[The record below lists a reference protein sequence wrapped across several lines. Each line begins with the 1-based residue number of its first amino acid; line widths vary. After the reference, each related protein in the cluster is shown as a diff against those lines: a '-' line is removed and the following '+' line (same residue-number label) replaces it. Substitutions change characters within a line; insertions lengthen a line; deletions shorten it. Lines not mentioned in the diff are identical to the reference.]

1 MSNNSSKKSKYIKN
15 NKLIIIIVLGIIIIV
30 GFILF
35 LNRKTDEINKVSKIL
50 NSSFYNIVCIDRN
63 CDEIAAYKGDPNGK
77 IEVVLLNNDGNEVSS
92 YKMDMSTSKTT
103 IEPVGLG
110 NNWFVAK
117 NINNETKK
125 VDSYSIINKKG
136 KEVYKTKEQ
145 LKVLTKNIILL
156 NNKNKGVDSYT
167 FLNSNGK
174 ELIKNLNDYSL
185 FNDNTI
191 ISIDNKGSK
200 QILDENANLLLNGYY
215 VFNDIKDENNNTLYL
230 IIKDSKNN
238 AYNYFSIKNLKIVGD
253 SFHNYKE
260 NNDGTLTIYKK
271 ENNKEIKY
279 KLYKNGKQELIGE
292 NASQSEIVSKI
303 KKNSNLSDYNVYN
316 TGIDNENQNN
326 IFVDNKKTKEFGIYD
341 LKANKFNKIYSY
353 KSNISNYYSSIYS
366 LNNDNDLKYYQI
378 SCSNY
383 YCDKP
388 MLLIYDIEKNKLV
401 YKLDN
406 DLIITNY
413 YEYEDGYKV
422 LKYSYSSKNEKY
434 KGKYVL
440 YNNKNEEIGSSTNR
454 IVIIG
459 KKILIGSDSKSNLV
473 LYSIKN
479 NKLVNDDSS
488 LASIITINDKDYY
501 KYSTKEKHIVLN
513 NEGKE
518 VLNINANLQLI
529 YSDKTI
535 VYIDN
540 KNIYI
545 FNGKTEKTKKYV
557 LNDNEKLNDANGSI
571 IPPYRGALFVNNST
585 DKIVK
590 VVNSN
595 GKTIK
600 TIRQAEIERVNYTSN
615 KNVLIITKRINT
627 PNVTYGLYLAK

>member
-15 NKLIIIIVLGIIIIV
+15 NKLIIFIVLGIIIIV

-92 YKMDMSTSKTT
+92 YKMNMSSSKTT

-316 TGIDNENQNN
+316 TGIDNETQNN

-488 LASIITINDKDYY
+488 LASIITINSKDYY
-501 KYSTKEKHIVLN
+501 K
-513 NEGKE
+513 
-518 VLNINANLQLI
+518 
-529 YSDKTI
+529 
-535 VYIDN
+535 
-540 KNIYI
+540 
-545 FNGKTEKTKKYV
+545 
-557 LNDNEKLNDANGSI
+557 
-571 IPPYRGALFVNNST
+571 
-585 DKIVK
+585 
-590 VVNSN
+590 
-595 GKTIK
+595 
-600 TIRQAEIERVNYTSN
+600 
-615 KNVLIITKRINT
+615 
-627 PNVTYGLYLAK
+627 